1 METSTK
7 SFYISGEIQMKMR
20 VIETPGLNTPN
31 HLIISWDDLSGF
43 ILDFPYYCFLTN
55 KMFERKRRETILM
68 AMSKMTGIYKGKVYG
83 HTITDLSKPNV
94 PRFHWDYTNEYDESS
109 RGVYSFMMEI
119 LRMTV
124 IPRLHKIPK
133 L

>member
-1 METSTK
+1 MEVK
-7 SFYISGEIQMKMR
+7 SKSLVVNQMNIK
-20 VIETPGLNTPN
+20 IKPPYSI
-31 HLIISWDDLSGF
+31 LITWDDLPGF

-68 AMSKMTGIYKGKVYG
+68 AMSKMTGIYKDTIYG
-83 HTITDLSKPNV
+83 NTITDLSKPNM